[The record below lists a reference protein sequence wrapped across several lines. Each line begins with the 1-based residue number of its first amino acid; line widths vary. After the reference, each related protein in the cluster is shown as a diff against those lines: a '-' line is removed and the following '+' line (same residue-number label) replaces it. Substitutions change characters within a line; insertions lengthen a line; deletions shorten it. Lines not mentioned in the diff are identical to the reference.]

1 MVTPTGYQH
10 GGIAAQKKHQV
21 TRAPCLHMIQ
31 DRPSRALPR
40 RRSNLRNR
48 RSRSSGYRSDGVN
61 QYRSGD
67 DRRRRSR
74 HGSDYD
80 LDDDFDGEEDEEEEE
95 EDDEEV
101 FGRGGRRGRR
111 GRSERRSTMS
121 ASGSRGGGGEEVD
134 DSMRSNS
141 KNTAVAGPR

>member
-1 MVTPTGYQH
+1 MY
-10 GGIAAQKKHQV
+10 
-21 TRAPCLHMIQ
+21 Q

-95 EDDEEV
+95 EDEDEE
-101 FGRGGRRGRR
+101 GTRKKD
-111 GRSERRSTMS
+111 
-121 ASGSRGGGGEEVD
+121 ASFFLFSDKPIV
-134 DSMRSNS
+134 
-141 KNTAVAGPR
+141 P